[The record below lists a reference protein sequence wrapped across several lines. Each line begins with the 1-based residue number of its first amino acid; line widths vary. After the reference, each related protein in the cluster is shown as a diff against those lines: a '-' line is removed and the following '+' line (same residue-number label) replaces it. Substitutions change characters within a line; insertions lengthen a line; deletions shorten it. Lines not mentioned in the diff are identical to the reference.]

1 MAHTYFTAEQEA
13 WLRDHYHAAHTYAEL
28 TEQFNAAF
36 GTNRNRGMIADKCT
50 KRMGLRG
57 KINSGKYGNK
67 AKEQAPI
74 GTLRKSQT
82 ATYIKVRMVER
93 GKHISGYAFP
103 YWMPL
108 QRKIWEDANGE
119 IPDGYMVV
127 FLDTDTE
134 NFDINNLYP
143 INRPIAAHMAV
154 NGWWSCD
161 PEQTMTAI
169 RWCEHYYA
177 IKNWRD

>member
-74 GTLRKSQT
+74 GTIRKSQT

-108 QRKIWEDANGE
+108 QRRH
-119 IPDGYMVV
+119 
-127 FLDTDTE
+127 L
-134 NFDINNLYP
+134 
-143 INRPIAAHMAV
+143 
-154 NGWWSCD
+154 
-161 PEQTMTAI
+161 
-169 RWCEHYYA
+169 
-177 IKNWRD
+177 WRAECGRGRRIL